1 MNTTSMM
8 SAKQPRSVI
17 AGPYGHPFHAI
28 AIIIPIGAWVS
39 AVVFDVI
46 ALMGAEVAPFAI
58 GARILILIGLI
69 GAVVASLLGIIDW
82 TGIPKGTPA
91 RATGLAHMVI
101 NFAAMAIFAGSL
113 VLRLDTDELPTL
125 AVVASFAG
133 LALLSVSGWL
143 GGKLAHTYGVRV
155 ASETTQAEGLEPL
168 P

>member
-28 AIIIPIGAWVS
+28 AIILPIGAWVS

-46 ALMGAEVAPFAI
+46 VLMGAEAAPFAI

-82 TGIPKGTPA
+82 TGIPKNTPA

-101 NFAAMAIFAGSL
+101 NFAAMALFAGSL

-125 AVVASFAG
+125 ALVASFAG
-133 LALLSVSGWL
+133 IALLSVSGWL